1 MNTHKVYIGQS
12 IDIYKRWEEHK
23 NMLKKNKH
31 HSHKLQNAYNRTKD
45 KSVFEYSILEVV
57 ENKEDLDSREKYYI
71 NKYDSLYNGYNCADV
86 RVFIDSK
93 TIRKK
98 IDSIKKRYYY
108 SIFANLYDSDIIK
121 FGSTWIWRIENEH
134 YGWMSMYHV
143 CVILKWFYN
152 NYYNKDNTLT
162 LEMTAFHG
170 WIIPRIIKNDEQI
183 EAYRFKTVKKKY
195 IPEYN
200 WEKDKPISQEELDK
214 WIFDDS
220 IDKELENIL
229 EKKKKEYR
237 SNKK

>member
-1 MNTHKVYIGQS
+1 
-12 IDIYKRWEEHK
+12 
-23 NMLKKNKH
+23 MLKNNKH
-31 HSHKLQNAYNRTKD
+31 HSSKLQNAYNRTKD

-86 RVFIDSK
+86 RVFINSK

-121 FGSTWIWRIENEH
+121 FGSTWIWKIENEH

-152 NYYNKDNTLT
+152 NYYNKDNTLI
-162 LEMTAFHG
+162 LKMTAFNG
-170 WIIPRIIKNDEQI
+170 WIVPRIIKNDEQI
-183 EAYRFKTVKKKY
+183 EAYRFKTVKKRY
-195 IPEYN
+195 IPYRN
-200 WEKDKPISQEELDK
+200 WIEDRLITKEELSK
-214 WIFDDS
+214 WILDENME
-220 IDKELENIL
+220 KELENIL
-229 EKKKKEYR
+229 EEKKKEYKELNEKR
-237 SNKK
+237 N